1 MQYPFSGSLYEFKLY
16 FVPTSREKKRERE
29 RERESRSAERAMI
42 KLVLAS

>member
-29 RERESRSAERAMI
+29 RERERKKVYINDRRDAY
-42 KLVLAS
+42 

>member
-29 RERESRSAERAMI
+29 RERKKVYINDRRDAY
-42 KLVLAS
+42 